1 MKSSF
6 VGKIV
11 TIGGRRIAYREAG
24 SGPPI
29 VFLHGLGGNSA
40 SWEPQFAAFSN
51 SHRVVAWDM
60 PGFGDSDLP
69 ATATAT
75 TRDYSNLARRFMDAI
90 GIARASAVATSYG
103 TVILADLAQ
112 SNPGLIGAMVF
123 ACGVTGMGHLDA
135 QERARLRAV
144 RRAEI
149 ESMGQ
154 RKFAEMR
161 NSTYVAKGMPAALVA
176 RVVELAGSAQPEGYL
191 QAYGAM
197 TGVQYFSSLT
207 GIDVPALVIAGANDP
222 IAPARDCERVA
233 QALARA
239 EFHCIQNSGHYV
251 NLEQTGIFQP
261 AGRRSSHPRWAK
273 STASCITAVKYSR
286 LSRARH

>member
-1 MKSSF
+1 MPELVKY
-6 VGKIV
+6 V
-11 TIGGRRIAYREAG
+11 TIDGRRLAYREAG
-24 SGPPI
+24 NGPPI

-60 PGFGDSDLP
+60 PGFGDTDLP
-69 ATATAT
+69 ATPATAT
-75 TRDYSNLARRFMDAI
+75 RDFSALARRFMEALAI
-90 GIARASAVATSYG
+90 ERAVAIATSYG

-112 SNPGLIGAMVF
+112 SNPGLISAMVF
-123 ACGVTGMGHLDA
+123 ACGVTGMGHLDP

-144 RRAEI
+144 RRAEL

-176 RVVELAGSAQPEGYL
+176 RVIELAGSAQPEGYL
-191 QAYGAM
+191 QAYGAL
-197 TGVQYFSSLT
+197 TESNIFDSLPAV
-207 GIDVPALVIAGANDP
+207 DVPALVLAGGNDP

-233 QALARA
+233 RALPQA
-239 EFHCIQNSGHYV
+239 EYHCVPNSGHYL
-251 NLEQTGIFQP
+251 NLEQPEIFNRLVGTFLARVAHDAP
-261 AGRRSSHPRWAK
+261 RAGSLR
-273 STASCITAVKYSR
+273 
-286 LSRARH
+286 